1 MTLQE
6 FQAALNVLLGE
17 IASIKVVLKGLD
29 NAMHNAMNT
38 DLWYNHHDSYYRF
51 KATLDRK
58 EEEVTALECRY
69 YAQFPLVPSQYD
81 TVGFPSGVTN
91 LYGEDKWIS

>member
-1 MTLQE
+1 MTYQE
-6 FQAALNVLLGE
+6 FQAALHVLLGE

-29 NAMHNAMNT
+29 YAMHNAMNT
-38 DLWYNHHDSYYRF
+38 DLFYNHQESWGRF
-51 KATLDRK
+51 YATLNRK
-58 EEEVTALECRY
+58 EEDVVALECRY

-91 LYGEDKWIS
+91 IYGHDQY

>member
-1 MTLQE
+1 MTYQE
-6 FQAALNVLLGE
+6 FQAALHVLLGE
-17 IASIKVVLKGLD
+17 VASIKVVLKGLE

-91 LYGEDKWIS
+91 IYGHDQY

>member
-29 NAMHNAMNT
+29 NAMHNTMNT

-69 YAQFPLVPSQYD
+69 YAQFALVPSQYD

-91 LYGEDKWIS
+91 LYGHDQY

>member
-91 LYGEDKWIS
+91 LYGHDQY